1 MKKTTSLFAFLLL
14 SLLVFGQKNLE
25 KKTQPIVDEGIVL
38 YKSEM
43 ASWYGTDLFL
53 ERFKDRNKIGG
64 YFSYLDNGVPTCIFY
79 GTGDVPAVIGSIGFD
94 ESFNTKTATINMQ
107 ERSFTETESGLY
119 TIRKAAQEVIY
130 TDSLFKVYENSNL
143 NLIPIIHKGQRKVYV
158 LTGPTE
164 AGVVIFGN
172 DYLLSFNKKNQ
183 LRSKKALHRNI
194 ISVEYTDES
203 GAKSVG
209 AMHTH
214 ARETGDFITATD
226 ICTLMLYSKF
236 ANWKQHMV
244 ISEKYV
250 SIWNCETNKLTTIPK
265 AIFEKNTKN
274 E

>member
-1 MKKTTSLFAFLLL
+1 
-14 SLLVFGQKNLE
+14 
-25 KKTQPIVDEGIVL
+25 
-38 YKSEM
+38 M